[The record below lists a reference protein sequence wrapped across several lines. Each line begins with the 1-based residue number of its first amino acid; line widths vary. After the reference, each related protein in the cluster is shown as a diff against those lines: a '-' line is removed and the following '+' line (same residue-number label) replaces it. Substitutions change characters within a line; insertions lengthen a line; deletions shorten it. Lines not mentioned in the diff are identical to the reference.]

1 MGIPEV
7 SIGPSRKARKKVSRK
22 IKKATQSYLAQK
34 SISLE
39 DLTQDQQ
46 EFVFKYIKKR
56 RTARW
61 AVPFMLFISIA
72 IFCAGIFFIRL
83 IMEIRDEL
91 APDWQLTVDPNG
103 VASVVERDQESKAD
117 IRLYGLVCF
126 LLGAALGGALASCV
140 SNFVG
145 AIDMFIN
152 LRRDRKFLDA
162 FLPPPGHQGTVPD
175 LRQVGE

>member
-1 MGIPEV
+1 MDIPEV
-7 SIGPSRKARKKVSRK
+7 SINPSRKARKKVSRK
-22 IKKATQSYLAQK
+22 IQKAAQSYLEQK

-61 AVPFMLFISIA
+61 VVPFMLFISIA
-72 IFCAGIFFIRL
+72 IFCAGIFFLRL

-91 APDWQLTVDPNG
+91 APDKQIVVDPNC
-103 VASVVERDQESKAD
+103 VSVVERDEESIKD
-117 IRLYGLVCF
+117 VKQYGLVCF
-126 LLGAALGGALASCV
+126 LLGAVLGGALASCV

-145 AIDMFIN
+145 AIDLFIN

-162 FLPPPGHQGTVPD
+162 FLPPPEYQGNVPD
-175 LRQVGE
+175 LRQIGE